1 MKPPKPNFNNAML
14 TAKDLGGRARSFVDS
29 HLTLGLTVGALVGL
43 GLVLKFAWDE
53 MPQAQEEIKRKKEV
67 DPKATNV
74 ELAAAAAPYLKKTII
89 AAGVTGGVIIFHEY
103 ISNARLMAATAFG
116 AAAFSDKKMLE
127 RKLQELTGKKKA
139 DEVRADMHNATI
151 TPPDATAKRMAEGTI
166 EEGDDVEYTANENM
180 QRKNDM
186 LLNRVYKFELD
197 WDGRVIYTTPM
208 KIEGISKYIREN
220 YGRSATTN
228 WKSKPFS
235 LETLGN
241 LLGTNFADMGRRLG
255 YPDGDDFM
263 LSYAPAY
270 SKDTGE
276 MFFIL
281 VIPEPVADWE
291 LPFA

>member
-1 MKPPKPNFNNAML
+1 MKPKLNFDDTML
-14 TAKDLGGRARSFVDS
+14 AAKDLGGKARSFLDS
-29 HLTLGLTVGALVGL
+29 HLTLGLTVASLVGL

-53 MPQAQEEIKRKKEV
+53 MPQAQEEIKRKKEI
-67 DPKATNV
+67 DPKASNV
-74 ELAAAAAPYLKKTII
+74 ELAAAAVPYLKKTIV
-89 AAGVTGGVIIFHEY
+89 AAGVTGGVIILHEY

-116 AAAFSDKKMLE
+116 AAAFSDKKTLE

-139 DEVRADMHNATI
+139 DEVRAEMHNAT
-151 TPPDATAKRMAEGTI
+151 TTDPKAKDG
-166 EEGDDVEYTANENM
+166 EETVEVGDDAEFSHSENM
-180 QRKNDM
+180 QRKQEM

-220 YGRSATTN
+220 YGRSAATN

-241 LLGTNFADMGRRLG
+241 LLSTNFADMGRRLG
-255 YPDGDDFM
+255 YPDGDDFR
-263 LSYAPAY
+263 LSYTPAY
-270 SKDTGE
+270 DKDTGE

>member
-1 MKPPKPNFNNAML
+1 MKPPKIDDLTL
-14 TAKDLGGRARSFVDS
+14 TAKDLGGKAKSFFDS

-43 GLVLKFAWDE
+43 GLVVKFAWDE
-53 MPQAQEEIKRKKEV
+53 VPQAQEEIKRKKTI

-74 ELAAAAAPYLKKTII
+74 ELAAAAVPYLKKTII
-89 AAGVTGGVIIFHEY
+89 TVGVTGGVIIAHEY

-116 AAAFSDKKMLE
+116 AAAFSDKKALE

-139 DEVRADMHNATI
+139 DEVRAEMHNAT
-151 TPPDATAKRMAEGTI
+151 TTDPKATDAKDEI
-166 EEGDDVEYTANENM
+166 IEGDDAEYTNIENM

-186 LLNRVYKFELD
+186 LLNRIYKFELD
-197 WDGRVIYTTPM
+197 WDGRDIYTTPM
-208 KIEGISKYIREN
+208 KIEGINKFIREH
-220 YGRSATTN
+220 YGKSATTN

-255 YPDGDDFM
+255 YPDGDDFE
-263 LSYAPAY
+263 LSYSPAY
-270 SKDTGE
+270 SKDNGE

-281 VIPEPVADWE
+281 VIPEPIADWD
-291 LPFA
+291 LPFR

>member
-1 MKPPKPNFNNAML
+1 MKPPKIDDLTL
-14 TAKDLGGRARSFVDS
+14 TAKDLGGKAKSFFDS

-43 GLVLKFAWDE
+43 GLVVKFAWDE
-53 MPQAQEEIKRKKEV
+53 VPQAQEEIKRKKTV

-74 ELAAAAAPYLKKTII
+74 ELAAAAIPYLKKTII
-89 AAGVTGGVIIFHEY
+89 TVGVTGGVIIAHEY

-116 AAAFSDKKMLE
+116 AAAFSDKKALE

-139 DEVRADMHNATI
+139 DEVRAEMHNAT
-151 TPPDATAKRMAEGTI
+151 TTDPKATDAKDEI
-166 EEGDDVEYTANENM
+166 IEGDDAEYTNIENM

-186 LLNRVYKFELD
+186 LLNRIYKFELD
-197 WDGRVIYTTPM
+197 WDGRDIYTTPM
-208 KIEGISKYIREN
+208 KIEGINKFIREH
-220 YGRSATTN
+220 YGKSATTN

-255 YPDGDDFM
+255 YPDGDDFE
-263 LSYAPAY
+263 LSYSPAY
-270 SKDTGE
+270 SKDNGE

-281 VIPEPVADWE
+281 VIPEPVADWD